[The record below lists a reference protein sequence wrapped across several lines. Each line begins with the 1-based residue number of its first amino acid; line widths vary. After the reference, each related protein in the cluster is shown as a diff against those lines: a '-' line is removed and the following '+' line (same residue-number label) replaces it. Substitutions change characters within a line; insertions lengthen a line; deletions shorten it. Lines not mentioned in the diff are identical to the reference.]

1 MPEGLR
7 EDPYHWTELPSLNKD
22 YYYYYY
28 LLLLFNSTFFLF
40 LSWCYFSSI
49 FTEITSIQIQMDIL
63 LNTVPESVMLVV
75 ALKPV
80 YINVFF
86 P

>member
-28 LLLLFNSTFFLF
+28 YYYIIIYHKQWADSEGEEGGMREQTFCLHFPDKKSTQ
-40 LSWCYFSSI
+40 
-49 FTEITSIQIQMDIL
+49 T
-63 LNTVPESVMLVV
+63 
-75 ALKPV
+75 
-80 YINVFF
+80 
-86 P
+86 